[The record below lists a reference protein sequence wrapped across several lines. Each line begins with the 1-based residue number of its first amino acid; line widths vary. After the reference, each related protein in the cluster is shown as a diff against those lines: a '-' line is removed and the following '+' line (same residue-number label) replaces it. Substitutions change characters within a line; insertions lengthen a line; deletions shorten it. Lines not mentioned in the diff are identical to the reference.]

1 VPALAGPE
9 TLGSGVFD
17 LEEKH
22 LREHRSVTE
31 RGGRGDRPAPGPAG
45 PGGLS
50 WGDATG
56 AFLTS
61 STLAV
66 SGVPLL
72 VVGWL
77 GLRRLRARRLPAA
90 AGRGPFRAGEAAAFA
105 GLALAGCA
113 ALAAPVVPGARAAE
127 ALAAT
132 LFCVGVALWL
142 ARDARRTAADAG
154 GGPELV
160 SALLLLAA
168 AAALAWVG
176 DAAGIVARL
185 AAAAAG
191 VQLLRFGAER
201 EHARAARPLPG
212 AADAFEPKEVL
223 KTDLFGRIEL
233 GAAPAPGGPLPAV
246 RRDFRAGA
254 LWLRPVA
261 AVLARREA
269 RALGWLTPLEGV
281 PRLVDRGRGRFL
293 RSYLDGRRLAEV
305 APRDPEY
312 FVEARRLL
320 RRIHALGV
328 THNDTHKVHNWL
340 VTPEGRPALVD
351 FQIAG
356 RHAART
362 RWFRLCALED
372 LRHLLKH
379 KRRFCPEA
387 LTAREHALLAR
398 RSWIARGWLATVK
411 PVYMVVT
418 RRVLRWRDDEGR
430 GPPLG
435 PR

>member
-1 VPALAGPE
+1 
-9 TLGSGVFD
+9 
-17 LEEKH
+17 
-22 LREHRSVTE
+22 
-31 RGGRGDRPAPGPAG
+31 
-45 PGGLS
+45 
-50 WGDATG
+50 
-56 AFLTS
+56 
-61 STLAV
+61 
-66 SGVPLL
+66 

-77 GLRRLRARRLPAA
+77 GLRRFRARRLPDA
-90 AGRGPFRAGEAAAFA
+90 AGRGPSRAGEAAAFA

-113 ALAAPVVPGARAAE
+113 ALAAPIVPGGARLAE

-132 LFCVGVALWL
+132 LCCVGIGVWL
-142 ARDARRTAADAG
+142 ARDARHAAADAG
-154 GGPELV
+154 GRLERGT
-160 SALLLLAA
+160 ALLLVAGAAGLAA
-168 AAALAWVG
+168 FGDSAGVG
-176 DAAGIVARL
+176 ARL
-185 AAAAAG
+185 LAAAAG
-191 VQLLRFGAER
+191 VQLLRFAAER
-201 EHARAARPLPG
+201 EHPRAPRLLPG
-212 AADAFEPKEVL
+212 AAEAFQPKEVL

-233 GAAPAPGGPLPAV
+233 GAAPAPGGALPAV

-269 RALGWLTPLEGV
+269 RALGWLTSLEGV

-293 RSYLDGRRLAEV
+293 RSYLEGRRLAEV

-312 FVEARRLL
+312 FAEARRLL

-372 LRHLLKH
+372 VRHLLKH

-411 PVYMVVT
+411 PVYLVVT
-418 RRVLRWRDDEGR
+418 RRLLRWRDAEGR
-430 GPPLG
+430 GRPLG